1 MFRCMGTVMPMLAY
15 ADAPAAI
22 AFLCEA
28 FGFEVTMRMDGPD
41 GTVGHAELSLEGGT
55 VSLATVWREGG
66 FSTPDELGG
75 VHSQLW
81 CEVADVDAH
90 FARAR
95 AAGAVVVGEPAD
107 QEYGYRTYRAIDP
120 EGHRWYFAGPLP

>member
-1 MFRCMGTVMPMLAY
+1 MGTVMPMLAY

-22 AFLCEA
+22 DFLSEA
-28 FGFEVTMRMDGPD
+28 FGFDVTMRMDGPD
-41 GTVGHAELSLEGGT
+41 GTVGHAELSLEGS
-55 VSLATVWREGG
+55 VVALATVWREGG

-75 VHSQLW
+75 VHSQVW

-120 EGHRWYFAGPLP
+120 EGHRWYFAGRLPS